1 MVREQLSKG
10 LNLRISPTEME
21 MLDALSEATGLPKG
35 GVVRQLIRREHQQ
48 VIGVVPVT
56 SKRKTKR

>member
-1 MVREQLSKG
+1 MVREQLTKG

-35 GVVRQLIRREHQQ
+35 AIVRQLIRKEHAQ
-48 VIGVVPVT
+48 VIGEAPRAT
-56 SKRKTKR
+56 KRKKK

>member
-1 MVREQLSKG
+1 MVREQLTKG

-35 GVVRQLIRREHQQ
+35 AVVRQLIRKEYQQ
-48 VIGVVPVT
+48 VVGSTPAAV
-56 SKRKTKR
+56 KRKTKR

>member
-1 MVREQLSKG
+1 MVREQLTKG

-35 GVVRQLIRREHQQ
+35 AVVRQLIRREHQQ
-48 VIGVVPVT
+48 VIGEAPRPV
-56 SKRKTKR
+56 KRKKK